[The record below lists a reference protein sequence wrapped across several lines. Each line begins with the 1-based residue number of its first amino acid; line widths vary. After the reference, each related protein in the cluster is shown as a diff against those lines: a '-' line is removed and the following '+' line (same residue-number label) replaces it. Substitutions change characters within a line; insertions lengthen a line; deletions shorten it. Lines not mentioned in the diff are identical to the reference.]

1 MNDDI
6 CSICIDKLVKLVDD
20 IKTTDC
26 NHKFHKVC
34 LDTWL
39 NYNNS
44 CPYCRNKIESNITES
59 NITKFIIN
67 MNQREAGYIN
77 YINQYY
83 YQNINFNL
91 F

>member
-26 NHKFHKVC
+26 NNKFHKVC

-44 CPYCRNKIESNITES
+44 CPYCRNKINITE
-59 NITKFIIN
+59 FIIN

-83 YQNINFNL
+83 YFNSESNRPSMAL
-91 F
+91 